1 MAEAT
6 FLKYKE
12 TLKNFFYEILVDEE
26 YYNYYQKLRVF
37 SIENLLNGIGQS
49 FNGQILSFEFLA
61 RLVYAYQTFKN

>member
-26 YYNYYQKLRVF
+26 YYNYY
-37 SIENLLNGIGQS
+37 
-49 FNGQILSFEFLA
+49 
-61 RLVYAYQTFKN
+61 